1 MRNLITCLCFIFAWM
16 PLGCHSHGHD
26 EAHDH
31 EAQDGDGVPTLA
43 ITDWTEQTE
52 LFVEFPVLIVGEESP
67 FAAHLTRLS
76 DFKPIE
82 VGEATVTLSGG
93 GAPEERFAVSSP
105 EVPGI
110 FGPVARPEHAAKRR
124 LAIHLQSGGIDVTH
138 DLGEIEV
145 FGDPASAQAA
155 VQEDEGSGLISFL
168 KEQQWRVDFA
178 TEIAGTRRIRPSIPV
193 YGELRARPDGEVRI
207 TAPTAGRLLTFGSE
221 FPRIGMPVAADQVL
235 ASLAP
240 QLGEGADLATL
251 ELTVAEAQLDARHA
265 EREHQRV
272 KRLYAEGVVP
282 EHRLLDARHEEES
295 ARAQLRAA
303 QRRLSHFKRLQRP
316 TGPGARGIELRSPIE
331 GVLAEVHVAPGAFV
345 EANREM
351 FHVVALDRLWLE
363 VWVPE
368 ANVGRLSETPGVWF
382 EVEGFD
388 RSFEVTAEPV
398 AIGGVVDPQTRTVPF
413 VFELENPERR
423 LRVGMSVRAHVLSA
437 EPFSALAV
445 PVAAVVSDGGQDVV
459 YVQVG
464 GESFDRRIVELGP
477 RDGPSVEIKS
487 GLRTGEH
494 VVARGA
500 YAVKLASSST
510 EPPASGHAH

>member
-1 MRNLITCLCFIFAWM
+1 M
-16 PLGCHSHGHD
+16 PVFLVLALGVSGCDSRDDDRDNGH
-26 EAHDH
+26 HDR
-31 EAQDGDGVPTLA
+31 DGVPRLV

-52 LFVEFPVLIVGEESP
+52 LFVEFPLLIRGEASP
-67 FAAHLTRLS
+67 FNVHLTRLS
-76 DFKPIE
+76 DFEPIE
-82 VGEATVTLSGG
+82 AGEVTVTLSGG
-93 GAPEERFAVSSP
+93 GAAEERFAVSLP
-105 EVPGI
+105 EAPGV
-110 FGPVARPEHAAKRR
+110 FRPVVEPQHVERRR
-124 LAIHLQSGGIDVTH
+124 LAVHVGSERTDITH
-138 DLGEIEV
+138 DLGEVEV
-145 FGDPASAQAA
+145 FADRASARVA
-155 VQEDEGSGLISFL
+155 VDEDEESGLISFP
-168 KEQQWRVDFA
+168 KEQQWRGDFA
-178 TEIAGTRRIRPSIPV
+178 TECAVARTVRPSIPV
-193 YGELRARPDGEVRI
+193 YGELGARPDGEVRI
-207 TAPTAGRLLTFGSE
+207 TAPVAGRLLTFGSE

-272 KRLYAEGVVP
+272 KRLHAEGVVP
-282 EHRLLDARHEEES
+282 EHRLLDARHQEES

-316 TGPGARGIELRSPIE
+316 SGPRAGGIEIRSPIE
-331 GVLAEVHVAPGAFV
+331 GVLAEVDVAPGAFV

-368 ANVGRLSETPGVWF
+368 ANVGRLSKTPGVWF

-388 RSFEVTAEPV
+388 RTFEVAAEPV
-398 AIGGVVDPQTRTVPF
+398 AVGGVVDPETRTVPF
-413 VFELENPERR
+413 VFELENPETQ
-423 LRVGMSVRAHVLSA
+423 LRVGMSVRAHVLSV
-437 EPFSALAV
+437 EPFSTLTV

-459 YVQVG
+459 YVQAG
-464 GESFDRRIVELGP
+464 GESFDRRLVELGE
-477 RDGPSVEIKS
+477 RDGAFVQIKS
-487 GLRTGEH
+487 GLEAGER
-494 VVARGA
+494 VVVRGA